1 MSAPHIPV
9 LLDPAIEHLAPR
21 DGELFIDG
29 TFGAGGYSAA
39 ILEAAD
45 VRVLAFDRDFTA
57 VQSASG
63 LCERFANRLRI
74 INAPFSEMERYARFA
89 EATGDAALVEG
100 PRVDGVVLDL
110 GVSSMQ
116 IDQPERGFSFQNDG
130 PLDMRMSQEGDHA
143 GRSAAD
149 LVNTL
154 DEEKIASILFNY
166 GDERKSRSIA
176 RAIVRRRAVEPFTRT
191 LDLASVVARVL
202 GPRKADG
209 RHQATRTF
217 QALRIAVND
226 ELGELARALVA
237 AERLLKP
244 GGRLVIVTFHSLEDR
259 LVKRFLIERAG
270 KQSAGSRYLPEIVAV
285 ASPSFQIINQRP
297 VSPSD
302 EECAA
307 NPRARSS
314 KLRAA
319 LRTPAPP
326 WSQGAST
333 GMPLVEF

>member
-1 MSAPHIPV
+1 MSAAHIPV
-9 LLDPAIEHLAPR
+9 LLGPVIEHLAPK

-29 TFGAGGYSAA
+29 TFGAGGYSSA
-39 ILEAAD
+39 ILDAAD
-45 VRVLAFDRDFTA
+45 VRVLAFDRDLSA
-57 VQSASG
+57 VRNAADV
-63 LCERFANRLRI
+63 CERYPNRLNV
-74 INAPFSEMERYARFA
+74 INAPFSDMELFTRI
-89 EATGDAALVEG
+89 EETPNGQSQVEG
-100 PRVDGVVLDL
+100 PLVDGVVLDL

-130 PLDMRMSQEGDHA
+130 PLDMRMSQDGDCA
-143 GRSAAD
+143 GRTAAD

-154 DEEKIASILFNY
+154 DEETLASILYTY
-166 GDERKSRSIA
+166 GDERKSRWIA
-176 RAIVRRRAVEPFTRT
+176 NAIVKRRSVEPFTRT

-209 RHQATRTF
+209 KHQATRSF

-270 KQSAGSRYLPEIVAV
+270 KQSAGSRYMPEIIA
-285 ASPSFQIINQRP
+285 AAPPSFQIINQRP

-302 EECAA
+302 EECAE

-319 LRTPAPP
+319 SRTEAAPWP
-326 WSQGAST
+326 DGVSSDLP
-333 GMPLVEF
+333 PLKF

>member
-9 LLDPAIEHLAPR
+9 LLTQVIEHLAPR

-29 TFGAGGYSAA
+29 TFGAGGYSTA
-39 ILEAAD
+39 ILDAAN
-45 VRVLAFDRDFTA
+45 VRVFAFDRDLTA
-57 VQSASG
+57 VQSAAA
-63 LCERFANRLRI
+63 LCERFSARLRV
-74 INAPFSEMERYARFA
+74 INAPFGEMERYAHAA
-89 EATGDAALVEG
+89 EAIDNTASIDG
-100 PRVDGVVLDL
+100 PFVDGVVLDL

-130 PLDMRMSQEGDHA
+130 PLDMRMSQDGDHA

-154 DEEKIASILFNY
+154 AEEKIADILFTY

-176 RAIVRRRAVEPFTRT
+176 RAIVRRRATEPFTRT
-191 LDLASVVARVL
+191 LDLASVIARVL

-209 RHQATRTF
+209 RHQSTRSF

-270 KQSAGSRYLPEIVAV
+270 RQSAGSRYLPEIVA
-285 ASPSFQIINQRP
+285 AAPPSFQIINQRP

-302 EECAA
+302 DECAV
-307 NPRARSS
+307 NPRARSA

-319 LRTPAPP
+319 VRTPAAP
-326 WSQGAST
+326 WPQGAST
-333 GMPLVEF
+333 DMPLVEF

>member
-1 MSAPHIPV
+1 MNAPHIPV
-9 LLDPAIEHLAPR
+9 LLGPVIEHLAPR

-29 TFGAGGYSAA
+29 TFGAGGYSSA

-45 VRVLAFDRDFTA
+45 VRVLAFDRDLTA
-57 VQSASG
+57 VRSSAAV
-63 LCERFANRLRI
+63 CERYPNRLRV
-74 INAPFSEMERYARFA
+74 INAPFSDMEQYARIE
-89 EATGDAALVEG
+89 EAPAGSPLIEG
-100 PRVDGVVLDL
+100 GIVDGVVLDL

-130 PLDMRMSQEGDHA
+130 PLDMRMSQDGDHA

-154 DEEKIASILFNY
+154 TEEKIASILFNY

-176 RAIVRRRAVEPFTRT
+176 RAIVRRRATEPFART
-191 LDLASVVARVL
+191 LDLASVIARVL

-209 RHQATRTF
+209 KHQATRSF

-270 KQSAGSRYLPEIVAV
+270 KQSAGSRYMPEIVA
-285 ASPSFQIINQRP
+285 AAPPSFQIINQRP

-302 EECAA
+302 EECAG

-319 LRTPAPP
+319 LRTTAAP

-333 GMPLVEF
+333 DMPLVEF

>member
-9 LLDPAIEHLAPR
+9 LLTPVIEHLAPR

-29 TFGAGGYSAA
+29 TFGAGGYSTA

-45 VRVLAFDRDFTA
+45 VRVLAFDRDPTA
-57 VQSASG
+57 VEAAVSVCQ
-63 LCERFANRLRI
+63 RFPNRLCV
-74 INAPFSEMERYARFA
+74 INAPFGRMEEFTRI
-89 EATGDAALVEG
+89 EETPNGQPLVEG
-100 PRVDGVVLDL
+100 PLVDGIVLDL

-116 IDQPERGFSFQNDG
+116 IDQPDRGFSFQNDG
-130 PLDMRMSQEGDHA
+130 PLDMRMSQAGDHA

-154 DEEKIASILFNY
+154 TEEKIANILFTY

-176 RAIVRRRAVEPFTRT
+176 RAIVRRRAVEPFART
-191 LDLASVVARVL
+191 LDLASVIARVL

-209 RHQATRTF
+209 RHQATRSF

-270 KQSAGSRYLPEIVAV
+270 KQSAGSRYLPEIVA
-285 ASPSFQIINQRP
+285 AAPPSFQIINQRP
-297 VSPSD
+297 VSPTD

-307 NPRARSS
+307 NPRARSA

-319 LRTPAPP
+319 LRTPAAP
-326 WSQGAST
+326 WPQGAST
-333 GMPLVEF
+333 DMPLVEF